1 MSTEIE
7 KKIKKKMH
15 QQAKAVSAAAA
26 AAGFVPAR
34 LIKSSRL
41 ADGVKRFD
49 FLIDCNKQAAAA
61 APSSSSFHF
70 QPGQWVDFFIREID
84 EMTGYSMIS
93 SPLELPRLSLVV
105 QLSQEN
111 PAAVYVHETM
121 QVDDV
126 VWMRPGGSV
135 MWDASSSKDD
145 ALMIAGGI
153 GVTPFASMLRHAEL
167 SSSITTPCSSSS
179 SHCRRAAL
187 IHSSRQRVLKDELTN
202 IVTESSTQLQYLHKE
217 TNGTGDGRIDAF
229 DIESALTF
237 LNEKKEKEQVDG
249 MIHVHGGNGS
259 GGSSSSSVVPFVCG
273 NSTFVVSMEE
283 MLINHFGYLREDIVV
298 ERWW

>member
-1 MSTEIE
+1 
-7 KKIKKKMH
+7 MH
-15 QQAKAVSAAAA
+15 QQAKSVSAAAAAAA

-61 APSSSSFHF
+61 APSFYF

-111 PAAVYVHETM
+111 PAAMYVHETM

-135 MWDASSSKDD
+135 TWDASSSKDD

-153 GVTPFASMLRHAEL
+153 GVTPFTSMLRHAEL
-167 SSSITTPCSSSS
+167 SSFITTPCS

-249 MIHVHGGNGS
+249 LMYVHGGNSS
-259 GGSSSSSVVPFVCG
+259 GGSSVVPFVCG